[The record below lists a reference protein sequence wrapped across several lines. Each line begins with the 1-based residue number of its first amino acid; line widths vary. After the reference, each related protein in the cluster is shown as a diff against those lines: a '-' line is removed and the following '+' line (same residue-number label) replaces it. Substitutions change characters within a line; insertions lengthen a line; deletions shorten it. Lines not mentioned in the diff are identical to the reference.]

1 MGLVSFAPRLASY
14 GKRILNAYPEF
25 VLGTGSDVVG
35 AAMRSKKG
43 SVLEKARAGFN
54 ALEKD
59 IATKQATQGGF
70 FKRLGK
76 NLNPVNLWKSLKSS
90 TKAGVATAKAAGKSA
105 TWGGVKGFFKG
116 IGKKMPFIGAVLT
129 LGFELPNIWTAT
141 KEQGIGTGLKETA
154 KTAGRLT
161 GGAIG
166 GAIGAAVGGP
176 IGAMVGWVAGEWLT
190 SKVVGKTYSEKKAE
204 TMEAAAEAQAQAQT
218 ETAAQQVYQPQ
229 FQGNSYAYNSNPYS
243 GMTNPLYNDYAN
255 PYANDIMMQQM
266 GFNTLA

>member
-1 MGLVSFAPRLASY
+1 MGLVSFAPRLVKY
-14 GKRILNAYPEF
+14 GKRVLNVYPEF

-35 AAMRSKKG
+35 AAMRSQKG
-43 SVLEKARAGFN
+43 SVLNKAKAGFK
-54 ALEKD
+54 ALEDD
-59 IATKQATQGGF
+59 IAAKQLSKGGF
-70 FKRLGK
+70 FRRLGA
-76 NLNPVNLWKSLKSS
+76 NLNPKNLWKSLNESR
-90 TKAGVATAKAAGKSA
+90 KAGVAAAKSA
-105 TWGGVKGFFKG
+105 HKSAFWGGTKGFFKG

-129 LGFELPNIWTAT
+129 LAFELPNIWTAT

-154 KTAGRLT
+154 KTASRLT

-190 SKVVGKTYSEKKAE
+190 GKVVGKTYSEKK
-204 TMEAAAEAQAQAQT
+204 MEAEEAAVQAQAEYETPQT
-218 ETAAQQVYQPQ
+218 YQQPP
-229 FQGNSYAYNSNPYS
+229 FQGNPYAYNPNPYS